1 MPITT
6 YSYDVFLSHSSRD
19 KSIARQVAQNLR
31 QRGIRVWFDEW
42 AIQPGDSIPKA
53 IEMGLEQSR
62 VLVLAMSKSAFDSDW
77 VTLERQAGLFRDPGN
92 QDRRFIP
99 IRLDNLEN
107 TQIPM
112 MLRHYKHIDF
122 VNEPLG
128 CHDQLAQ
135 LCRQNSVETATI
147 ANTTPQPLLSSD
159 VAKASATE
167 KSLQEARQM
176 LQDRLGEQF
185 DVGECIDSDAHETLF
200 RARDRV
206 LQREVAIKMPN
217 LPSCE
222 AEVVASKF
230 YNKMRA
236 VSMINHHN
244 VMPVF
249 GGFRIDHLPILVI
262 GYIPGVT
269 VAELIE
275 KTGAQPFRK
284 IRQFLLDVGSA
295 LEYSHRRGAI
305 HHRLRPSN
313 ILLDEDGNSVVT
325 PMNFAHVETRRAV
338 GLDSTECELERV
350 SYDAPESFFRARENP
365 DSSDQYSLGMIA
377 YEMLIGDRV
386 TDPSSYTSLVQM
398 KQRFRNPQDPE
409 KVGRSQC
416 PVRLWE
422 TVKRMLN
429 SDPEKRFET
438 FTDLIEEVRSIDDK
452 ALGLRRAGNSNTA
465 ASLRL
470 VCDSLNRCRVRKE
483 FFRDFYQELL
493 RAKAAHSIFEKRE
506 VDAVSSE
513 KQQWLLRE
521 ALELLIAYADEHSTS
536 DRLHVLTR
544 VAQTHKSYRLSPE
557 LYDHFHE
564 VLLAT
569 VERHEVERFE
579 SSSRQ
584 TIETVLEAWK
594 QVIRPGIDFLKKSC
608 SDRGRSLPQSP

>member
-1 MPITT
+1 MTITT

-19 KSIARQVAQNLR
+19 KSTARQVAQNLR
-31 QRGIRVWFDEW
+31 QRGVRVWFDEW
-42 AIQPGDSIPKA
+42 AIQPGDSIPNA
-53 IEMGLEQSR
+53 IEIGLEQSR
-62 VLVLAMSKSAFDSDW
+62 VLVLVMSKSAFDSDW
-77 VTLERQAGLFRDPGN
+77 VTLERQAGLFRDPAN

-112 MLRHYKHIDF
+112 MLRHYKYIDF
-122 VNEPLG
+122 VNEPSG
-128 CHDQLAQ
+128 CYEQLVQ
-135 LCRQNSVETATI
+135 LCRQTPVETATI
-147 ANTTPQPLLSSD
+147 ANTTPQPLRSSE
-159 VAKASATE
+159 VAHASAKE
-167 KSLQEARQM
+167 KRLQEAKQM

-185 DVGECIDSDAHETLF
+185 DLCECIDSDANETLF
-200 RARDRV
+200 RARDRM
-206 LQREVAIKMPN
+206 LHREVAIKIPN
-217 LPSCE
+217 LPPCE
-222 AEVVASKF
+222 AEVMASKF
-230 YNKMRA
+230 YKKMRA

-244 VMPVF
+244 VVPVF
-249 GGFRIDHLPILVI
+249 GGFRIDHLPILVM

-269 VAELIE
+269 LAELIE
-275 KTGAQPFRK
+275 KTGAQPLRK
-284 IRQFLLDVGSA
+284 IRQLLIEVGSA

-338 GLDSTECELERV
+338 GRDSTECELERV

-365 DSSDQYSLGMIA
+365 DRSDQYSLGMIA
-377 YEMLIGDRV
+377 YEMLIGNRV
-386 TDPSSYTSLVQM
+386 TDSSSYTRLVQM

-409 KVGRSQC
+409 QVGRSQC

-422 TVKRMLN
+422 TVKKMLN

-452 ALGLRRAGNSNTA
+452 ALGLRRAGNSNMAT
-465 ASLRL
+465 SLRL

-493 RAKAAHSIFEKRE
+493 SAKAARSIFERRG

-544 VAQTHKSYRLSPE
+544 LAQTHKSYRVSAE
-557 LYDHFHE
+557 LYNHFQE

-569 VERHEVERFE
+569 VERHEVERFD

-584 TIETVLEAWK
+584 AVETVLQAWK
-594 QVIRPGIDFLKKSC
+594 QVIKPGIEFLQESC
-608 SDRGRSLPQSP
+608 RDRGRSLHQPL